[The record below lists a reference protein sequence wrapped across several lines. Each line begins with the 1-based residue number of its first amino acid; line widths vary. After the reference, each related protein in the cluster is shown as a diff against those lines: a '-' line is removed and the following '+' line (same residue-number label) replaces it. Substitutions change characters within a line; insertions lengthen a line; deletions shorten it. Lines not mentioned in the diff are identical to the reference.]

1 MPLDHPTQRLLERT
15 NLPESYSDRLR
26 GAIKGLPLP
35 RGVVHARM
43 PDGSFAVFKDAG
55 GKKRLATFLSK
66 HMSPPG
72 RDVTSLV
79 KERLSITK
87 SASIPEDAVVY
98 SAVPD
103 IDSVMRHGLMSSEAL
118 AKNQDLLAIA
128 RPDLEDRQ
136 AWLDKLN
143 KQSRRLSR
151 KGPNVFFTLPDP
163 AKIHDKH
170 YIKKNDLKVLEIAL
184 GKLIKDQPNTRIYG
198 MELAPFPKEKADKFP
213 KRKGIISHKKVK
225 ELLGS
230 TPEELWK
237 HYNDLE
243 GKTYAANVPHA
254 AILTED
260 GLIDPKYLRALD
272 KSAAS
277 VYKPV
282 KEKLTMKKSANHM
295 VEPSPDGG
303 NYMAVSN
310 LKSLKRNSEDLMCHV
325 DAFTP
330 LPDWVESKLNV
341 AAASIDDVADWFR
354 NGGELN
360 KTAAVPGK
368 VKMYRRALQALKEQ
382 SHDFHATRASNLREI
397 LSKGK
402 ITPGSRNHNSPL
414 GVNEVYLGKGHP
426 SDAWF
431 YTDTALALPHKELMK
446 LESPANPA
454 LAEIPYLQ
462 ELYKKPRITEAAP
475 HSLVDTYPLN
485 PYHWTQVAGDVPVL
499 PGSIAIAPEAELA
512 GLKEVLKK
520 SRSRFISAEKL
531 REAAEKIPASKFW
544 PSRSKQGSYKTA
556 DFANEPLA
564 QKAHDKVVKEY
575 GLTPQDGS
583 EYWRMKTRIY
593 KSMGGT
599 FTGKR
604 AKKAEA
610 DSSAPRYP
618 AQVVSKPVKLPNG
631 ETAYKVLDFPGNEH
645 MWVLVPK
652 GKGSIKGG
660 VGTLDSVPRR
670 SNLRIGDVIEYG
682 MSEDR
687 GAPVFIK
694 KLGEAQISK
703 KAAEA
708 YRPRVELFIH
718 DGKGNVLANKSD
730 KGWQFPG
737 GGVEDGQDL
746 FEAAKREALEEAGYN
761 IKNLKKL
768 SPEASKIPWPEWY
781 KEVARKKGRG
791 QFEGQLTH
799 PIVAQIGKKNEKLYG
814 SEGDALT
821 KLKFVPLKKL
831 IRDGEKRVS
840 PDHDDIVDNKGEV
853 IPGFGVFTKD
863 TLKHLKNLDQQLS
876 GKKTAS
882 EYRPRVELFLH
893 DGNGNVLSNK
903 SKDGWQF
910 PGGGIEEGQD
920 IFDAAKRE
928 ALEEAGYNIK
938 NLKILSKD
946 PTRVSWP
953 DWYKEVARKKGRGHF
968 DGHETHFI
976 GAQVTKKNKKLY
988 GSEGDALTDLEFV
1001 PLKELISYGEKRLA
1015 PGNDISQFGVFTNPT
1030 LEHLKI
1036 LDSKISGNKTA
1047 GFSLMS
1053 VAKDLRKTAGVY
1065 ELMLKHSEEG
1075 LKPPA
1080 AVASAARRGLELRR
1094 KASPSNKGGLTA
1106 SEASKQGIGSGVQ
1119 RASNLANGDSVSP
1132 STVKRMHSFFS
1143 RHEGNSAID
1152 PEHKGKPQNDKGYV
1166 SHLLWGGDAGKRWA
1180 ASQAK
1185 KLSEKEAADSIAA
1198 YLEQFV

>member
-1 MPLDHPTQRLLERT
+1 
-15 NLPESYSDRLR
+15 
-26 GAIKGLPLP
+26 
-35 RGVVHARM
+35 M

-103 IDSVMRHGLMSSEAL
+103 IDSVLRHGLMSSEAL

-198 MELAPFPKEKADKFP
+198 MELAPFPKEKVDKFP

-230 TPEELWK
+230 TPEELWH
-237 HYNDLE
+237 HYNDPE

-254 AILTED
+254 AILTEN
-260 GLIDPKYLRALD
+260 GLIDPKYLKALD
-272 KSAAS
+272 KNAGAITQ
-277 VYKPV
+277 PI
-282 KEKLTMKKSANHM
+282 KETLTMKKSANHM

-310 LKSLKRNSEDLMCHV
+310 LKSLKRNAEDLMCHV

-360 KTAAVPGK
+360 KTA
-368 VKMYRRALQALKEQ
+368 
-382 SHDFHATRASNLREI
+382 
-397 LSKGK
+397 
-402 ITPGSRNHNSPL
+402 
-414 GVNEVYLGKGHP
+414 
-426 SDAWF
+426 
-431 YTDTALALPHKELMK
+431 
-446 LESPANPA
+446 
-454 LAEIPYLQ
+454 
-462 ELYKKPRITEAAP
+462 
-475 HSLVDTYPLN
+475 
-485 PYHWTQVAGDVPVL
+485 
-499 PGSIAIAPEAELA
+499 
-512 GLKEVLKK
+512 
-520 SRSRFISAEKL
+520 
-531 REAAEKIPASKFW
+531 
-544 PSRSKQGSYKTA
+544 
-556 DFANEPLA
+556 DFADESLA

-575 GLTPQDGS
+575 GMTPQDGS

-604 AKKAEA
+604 GKKA
-610 DSSAPRYP
+610 S
-618 AQVVSKPVKLPNG
+618 
-631 ETAYKVLDFPGNEH
+631 
-645 MWVLVPK
+645 
-652 GKGSIKGG
+652 
-660 VGTLDSVPRR
+660 
-670 SNLRIGDVIEYG
+670 
-682 MSEDR
+682 
-687 GAPVFIK
+687 
-694 KLGEAQISK
+694 
-703 KAAEA
+703 EA

-791 QFEGQLTH
+791 QFEGQLTN

-840 PDHDDIVDNKGEV
+840 PDHDDIVDNNGEV

-882 EYRPRVELFLH
+882 L
-893 DGNGNVLSNK
+893 
-903 SKDGWQF
+903 
-910 PGGGIEEGQD
+910 
-920 IFDAAKRE
+920 
-928 ALEEAGYNIK
+928 
-938 NLKILSKD
+938 
-946 PTRVSWP
+946 
-953 DWYKEVARKKGRGHF
+953 
-968 DGHETHFI
+968 
-976 GAQVTKKNKKLY
+976 
-988 GSEGDALTDLEFV
+988 
-1001 PLKELISYGEKRLA
+1001 
-1015 PGNDISQFGVFTNPT
+1015 
-1030 LEHLKI
+1030 
-1036 LDSKISGNKTA
+1036 
-1047 GFSLMS
+1047 SLMS

-1143 RHEGNSAID
+1143 RHEGNSAIG
-1152 PEHKGKPQNDKGYV
+1152 PENKGKPQNDKGYV

-1185 KLSEKEAADSIAA
+1185 KLSEKEAAFFNPMQYLSSFLNSPSKVVTRRQFMQDTALNMGVNALGEQLASSGARAAQGGSLFGAAGAVAGTTSPAAISRRGFLGQLGLRGALANSAVPTRVPGKASNTFGSSRVLDAANSVSGVRPLDGIAKGGPGA
-1198 YLEQFV
+1198 LAEHAILSNPFSSAEALTKFLM

>member
-1 MPLDHPTQRLLERT
+1 MDHPTQRLLERT
-15 NLPESYSDRLR
+15 NLPESYPDRLR
-26 GAIKGLPLP
+26 SAVKGLSLP

-72 RDVTSLV
+72 RDVTPLV

-103 IDSVMRHGLMSSEAL
+103 IDSVMLHGLMSSEAL

-163 AKIHDKH
+163 VKIHDKH

-198 MELAPFPKEKADKFP
+198 MELAPFPKEKVDKFP

-230 TPEELWK
+230 TPEELWQ

-243 GKTYAANVPHA
+243 GRTYAANVPHA
-254 AILTED
+254 AILTEN
-260 GLIDPKYLRALD
+260 GLIDPKYLKALD
-272 KSAAS
+272 KNAGAITQ
-277 VYKPV
+277 PI

-310 LKSLKRNSEDLMCHV
+310 LKSLKRNSEDLMCHI
-325 DAFTP
+325 DAYTP

-382 SHDFHATRASNLREI
+382 SHDFYATRSRRVGGAGKLREI
-397 LSKGK
+397 LDEGK
-402 ITPGSRNHNSPL
+402 ITPGFNNNQSLP
-414 GVNEVYLGKGHP
+414 GVSDVYFGKGHP
-426 SDAWF
+426 AGPWF
-431 YTDTALALPHKELMK
+431 RDDTALAIPHKELMK
-446 LESPANPA
+446 LELPANPA
-454 LAEIPYLQ
+454 LAEMPAFQ
-462 ELYKKPRITEAAP
+462 EMLKKPRITEAGP
-475 HSLVDTYPLN
+475 HTLVHTAPLN

-520 SRSRFISAEKL
+520 SRSRFISAEQL
-531 REAAEKIPASKFW
+531 RAAAEKIPASKFW
-544 PSRSKQGSYKTA
+544 PSMSKQGSYKTA
-556 DFANEPLA
+556 DFADEPLA
-564 QKAHDKVVKEY
+564 QRAHDKVVKEY

-604 AKKAEA
+604 AKKA
-610 DSSAPRYP
+610 S
-618 AQVVSKPVKLPNG
+618 
-631 ETAYKVLDFPGNEH
+631 
-645 MWVLVPK
+645 
-652 GKGSIKGG
+652 
-660 VGTLDSVPRR
+660 
-670 SNLRIGDVIEYG
+670 
-682 MSEDR
+682 
-687 GAPVFIK
+687 
-694 KLGEAQISK
+694 
-703 KAAEA
+703 
-708 YRPRVELFIH
+708 
-718 DGKGNVLANKSD
+718 
-730 KGWQFPG
+730 
-737 GGVEDGQDL
+737 
-746 FEAAKREALEEAGYN
+746 
-761 IKNLKKL
+761 
-768 SPEASKIPWPEWY
+768 
-781 KEVARKKGRG
+781 
-791 QFEGQLTH
+791 LT
-799 PIVAQIGKKNEKLYG
+799 
-814 SEGDALT
+814 
-821 KLKFVPLKKL
+821 
-831 IRDGEKRVS
+831 
-840 PDHDDIVDNKGEV
+840 
-853 IPGFGVFTKD
+853 
-863 TLKHLKNLDQQLS
+863 
-876 GKKTAS
+876 
-882 EYRPRVELFLH
+882 
-893 DGNGNVLSNK
+893 
-903 SKDGWQF
+903 
-910 PGGGIEEGQD
+910 
-920 IFDAAKRE
+920 
-928 ALEEAGYNIK
+928 
-938 NLKILSKD
+938 
-946 PTRVSWP
+946 
-953 DWYKEVARKKGRGHF
+953 
-968 DGHETHFI
+968 
-976 GAQVTKKNKKLY
+976 
-988 GSEGDALTDLEFV
+988 
-1001 PLKELISYGEKRLA
+1001 
-1015 PGNDISQFGVFTNPT
+1015 
-1030 LEHLKI
+1030 
-1036 LDSKISGNKTA
+1036 
-1047 GFSLMS
+1047 LMS

-1065 ELMLKHSEEG
+1065 DLMLKHSEEG

-1080 AVASAARRGLELRR
+1080 GVASAARRGLELRR

-1152 PEHKGKPQNDKGYV
+1152 PKHKGKPQNDKGYV
-1166 SHLLWGGDAGKRWA
+1166 SHLLWGGDAGKSWS

-1185 KLSEKEAADSIAA
+1185 KLSEKEAALLGVRNPFAFLSGILNKSGREVTRREMIKSVGQQLGVEGLSRVGANANRGGSLLAQGAA
-1198 YLEQFV
+1198 LAATPAANVSRRDFFRSLGASGLAAAGASGSRAGAASGLNTGTILNAANSAAGASPHSKLVSALANRGPIGVKELAGTAQHLALSNPTATLRSAIQQFA